1 MAILGLVGPRV
12 PRALSR
18 SHPRPLCIGRTV
30 MGLTMVAS
38 RVPNPH
44 PEYLHQHPWPGVNIV
59 PLPYLSIQN
68 SVFNSLCN
76 YWGKQFFSTHY
87 TFKEYRLVL
96 PTGMPVPAFARPLAK
111 NPMPAMPVAR
121 KFSTG
126 KCPQCPLPE
135 CEKRACPRAKTG
147 IKFSRKCDDF
157 PLKNRKKCLFS
168 LHEIAT
174 YIFWLFSSKF
184 RNFWLFSAKIMNF

>member
-1 MAILGLVGPRV
+1 M
-12 PRALSR
+12 
-18 SHPRPLCIGRTV
+18 
-30 MGLTMVAS
+30 
-38 RVPNPH
+38 
-44 PEYLHQHPWPGVNIV
+44 VNIFMTG
-59 PLPYLSIQN
+59 LWIFSILFLRSCLLLLTARIRWMN
-68 SVFNSLCN
+68 YTHVFEQRSQWMNAA
-76 YWGKQFFSTHY
+76 KV
-87 TFKEYRLVL
+87 VL